1 MCSALD
7 VVNNRYYLPN
17 LPFTDSA
24 GVASI
29 RQDLDSNNP
38 GRTFIYPA
46 TSSMLNCEGVASAV
60 RFCYSDLSSRINL
73 GTERSVFTLLI
84 LEELQS
90 DPASFRVMETVD
102 VRSTPT
108 EQICTQRNTLIVIP
122 LHYCCDTF
130 TLLSQPTAGFVFAIT
145 NEKGLLRYESFNPN
159 SIRIQVDHYSVSG
172 SAPLSAVDP
181 YTPSEGD
188 RETSQPLKFFQ
199 FLIRKYIGLVSTDLV
214 IATVNAIS

>member
-1 MCSALD
+1 MGAQQRWICSALD
-7 VVNNRYYLPN
+7 AANDRYYLPD

-24 GVASI
+24 GVANI
-29 RQDLDSNNP
+29 RQQLTSSDP

-46 TSSMLNCEGVASAV
+46 TSSTLNCQGVASAI
-60 RFCYSDLSSRINL
+60 RFCYSDVTGNINL

-90 DPASFRVMETVD
+90 DTTSFRVTETVD

-108 EQICTQRNTLIVIP
+108 DQICTQENTLVVFAR
-122 LHYCCDTF
+122 HYCCDTF
-130 TLLSQPTAGFVFAIT
+130 TLLNQPTAGFAFAIKD
-145 NEKGLLRYESFNPN
+145 EAGLLRYELLNFN
-159 SIRIQVDHYSVSG
+159 SMQIQVVHYSVSK
-172 SAPLSAVDP
+172 SASLSAVDP

-199 FLIRKYIGLVSTDLV
+199 FLISKLSS
-214 IATVNAIS
+214 N